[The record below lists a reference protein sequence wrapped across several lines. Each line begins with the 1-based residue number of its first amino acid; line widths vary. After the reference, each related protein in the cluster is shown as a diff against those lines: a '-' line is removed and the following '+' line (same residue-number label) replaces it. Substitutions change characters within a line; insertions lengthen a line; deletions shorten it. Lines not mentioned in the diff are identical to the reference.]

1 MIYSENDSA
10 LLLGILMND
19 STKCLDTK
27 YPLDKE
33 DFECVLF
40 HRTLY
45 ATIYNLAIKG
55 VKQVDEIM
63 VEEFLHNYPAQE
75 QIYLDSNGRDFIFS
89 MKELSY
95 DKVENIQYYWE
106 IVRKHSMLRE
116 YEKSGTN
123 IKEIWDNEKSDIKN
137 EEELN
142 KWTIDEICNGFEAK
156 QVTIRRKFLCNKVK
170 EEYTAGTDFL
180 EYKERFKKEP
190 LIGNS
195 FQSPYLN
202 GIYRG
207 IFGFIIRVAKSGGGK
222 SILSLGDLCKTTVT
236 EYWDYE
242 TQSFV
247 TNKSRVGS
255 GLFINT
261 ELELREE
268 LDPIIIA
275 WISGVNRSH
284 IVDGKYEEG
293 EEDRVDY
300 AYHILIESELYIVD
314 DPDFTARSLTETI
327 KDYHL
332 RKNVQTVCFDYISV
346 NSNLIKELTSETKI
360 PQREDQI
367 LLTLTDRLKQIQ
379 RECGISLI
387 SSVQSNGQEDNMEYP
402 TEACLA
408 GGKSQVRKTNGTM
421 AMFPPT
427 KKELEQ
433 TSMILQKKGFGTNI
447 YPNNVCHIIKGRNSK
462 YAKYIKVFQYMDLG
476 TGRTIDLYCTDK
488 YNKPLKVD
496 KLYIERNDYM

>member
-19 STKCLDTK
+19 STKCLDSK
-27 YPLDKE
+27 YPLDKD
-33 DFECVLF
+33 DFEGVLF

-55 VKQVDEIM
+55 VKQVDDIA

-89 MKELSY
+89 MKNLSE

-106 IVRKHSMLRE
+106 IIRKHSLLRA
-116 YEKSGTN
+116 YEKSGTD
-123 IKEIWDNEKSDIKN
+123 IKEIWDNEKSNIKN

-142 KWTIDEICNGFEAK
+142 KWSIEEICNKFESK
-156 QVTIRRKFLCNKVK
+156 QVSIRRKFLCNKVK

-180 EYKERFKKEP
+180 EYKERFKKSP

-195 FQSPYLN
+195 FQSGYLN
-202 GIYRG
+202 AIYRG
-207 IFGFIIRVAKSGGGK
+207 IFGFVIRVAKSGGGK
-222 SILSLGDLCKTTVT
+222 SILSLGDLCKTTIT
-236 EYWDYE
+236 EYWDYDSN
-242 TQSFV
+242 SFV
-247 TNKSRVGS
+247 KNKSRVGS

-261 ELELREE
+261 ELEIREE

-284 IVDGKYEEG
+284 IIDGEYEEG
-293 EEDRVDY
+293 EEERVDY
-300 AYHILIESELYIVD
+300 ACQVLIESELYIVD

-327 KDYHL
+327 KDYTL
-332 RKNVQTVCFDYISV
+332 NKNIKTACFDYLSCPSSV
-346 NSNLIKELTSETKI
+346 AKELSSESKI

-367 LLTLTDRLKQIQ
+367 LLTLTDRLKQVQ

-421 AMFPPT
+421 GMFPPT
-427 KKELEQ
+427 KKELDQ
-433 TSMILQKKGFGTNI
+433 TSILLNKRGFGKNI
-447 YPNNVCHIIKGRNSK
+447 YPNNICHIIKGRNSK
-462 YAKYIKVFQYMDLG
+462 FPKYIKVFQYMDLG

-488 YNKPLKVD
+488 KNNPIKVD
-496 KLYIERNDYM
+496 PRIIEVE